1 MVQSRPI
8 ALMNRKKRFDLARDR
23 AQGLG
28 CIGVGRRLR
37 KFTAL
42 NRRGAQP
49 CCLFDEIY
57 HLTAKL
63 NGRSRFNFLFHDT
76 RLFNCDKNL
85 RRKQT

>member
-63 NGRSRFNFLFHDT
+63 NGAKLNGRSRFNT